1 VKDEI
6 NLRDYVNVVLRQWKV
21 IVIVTVIAVLA
32 GGLVSLFSPNVYEAR
47 AGLLIVQ
54 TKSEVVFEPQYRTL
68 STGTTASERAGII
81 ALLKSRT
88 IASQVIG
95 QLGDKLKPEE
105 RYPDKLLKMVQV
117 KEQGDLIEISVRAN
131 DPGTAAMVANA
142 WTWLYESMVRG
153 LYRDVLPQTEAF
165 SSQAI
170 WAGQEYEEKQK
181 AWENF
186 VASNRIDE
194 LNQRITDTELLYDLL
209 LLREQ
214 IGNGSLSSASAAAD
228 SLAFILLQTQTYTG
242 QSQEHV
248 RQPETYTNQPVETQV
263 ITVFPMGLQVSLDT
277 ASGLEVTRGDIDR
290 LISALETRSGIT
302 AGQSFSQV
310 PEEILRLKRELEQEN
325 ARGRGIE
332 TSRDMAWAAYKMVSG
347 KVVEAEMVSLSPD
360 LVVNLA
366 DPASEPASPVGP
378 NRILNIVIA
387 LVAGLVAGLVCAFG
401 IEWLRRS

>member
-68 STGTTASERAGII
+68 STGTTASERAGMI

-153 LYRDVLPQTEAF
+153 LYRDVLLQTEAF
-165 SSQAI
+165 ASQAL
-170 WAGQEYEEKQK
+170 WTGQEYEEKQK
-181 AWENF
+181 AWEDF

-194 LNQRITDTELLYDLL
+194 LNQQIADTEVLYDLL

-214 IGNGSLSSASAAAD
+214 IGSGSLSSASAAAD
-228 SLAFILLQTQTYTG
+228 SLAFILLQTRTYTG
-242 QSQEHV
+242 QSNE
-248 RQPETYTNQPVETQV
+248 PVGTQV

-277 ASGLEVTRGDIDR
+277 ASGLEVTKGDIDR

-310 PEEILRLKRELEQEN
+310 PEEILRLKGELEQEN

-332 TSRDMAWAAYKMVSG
+332 TSRDIAWAAYKMVSS
-347 KVVEAEMVSLSPD
+347 KVVEAEMISLAPE

-366 DPASEPASPVGP
+366 DPASEPASPVSP

-387 LVAGLVAGLVCAFG
+387 LVAGLVAGMVCAFG